1 MEIKTKKLKQYNSTF
16 KYLLLV
22 DNEPICLFK
31 SQNQITEALQYL
43 YGCPAKI
50 SDGTIRKLLEK
61 IKLEKEDKKCQK

>member
-1 MEIKTKKLKQYNSTF
+1 MEIKTKRLKQYNSTF

-22 DNEPICLFK
+22 NNEPICLFK

-50 SDGTIRKLLEK
+50 SDGTIRKLLDKVKEK
-61 IKLEKEDKKCQK
+61 NNVK

>member
-1 MEIKTKKLKQYNSTF
+1 MEVKTKNLKQYNSTY

-31 SQNQITEALQYL
+31 SQNQIAEALKYL

-50 SDGTIRKLLEK
+50 SDGTIRKLLDKVKESK
-61 IKLEKEDKKCQK
+61 IVKG